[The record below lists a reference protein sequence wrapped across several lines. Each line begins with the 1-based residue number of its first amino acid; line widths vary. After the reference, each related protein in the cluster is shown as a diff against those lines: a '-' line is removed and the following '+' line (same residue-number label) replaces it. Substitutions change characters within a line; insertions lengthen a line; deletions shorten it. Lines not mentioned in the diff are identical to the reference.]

1 MPPKCKNLEKTPEK
15 HNGKEWKASPR
26 HGSAGGTVSANAYN
40 PFSGTFHAVAPDS
53 GMPSHSGRFK
63 TIDDGD
69 DNASSVGASVECD
82 SVSNNGSCSG
92 ESEDQTQSNYKEKH
106 GISGSGSPPG
116 LGSGSEKRDKI
127 RWKNEKKHQRQ
138 KERRAK
144 DLKDRS
150 TGYLMSRKLEIL
162 AEQLASMGFPSDRA
176 TMALILNEGHV
187 ERSVAWL
194 LEGGYEQVK
203 EGWKIEGDLKIDIS
217 EELARIAELEIGYKY
232 PRIEVERAI
241 VACQGNVDKA
251 AEWLRDRHPMV
262 PESAAK
268 SGKVNGTL
276 EGSASMQPLQ
286 NSSAESACA
295 QLQFEE
301 LQCKSNGVQVA
312 SRHKRG
318 ERQISAN
325 QSRVQPHVNGLP
337 LRNSEASIG
346 TGYSGRNS
354 ARVGLEGLKLSQK
367 STGRVLNSKLQT
379 PSSVS
384 QDAMRSLSSV
394 SMTANLRSCFQTKIP
409 VQNNQS
415 EPKTFHS
422 TNQQPFLSQKV
433 SHASA
438 GSAHHVGCTVPNSLA
453 PTGPNLPGLNKYQ
466 SVTSSASSTAPD
478 IRKPSGVVLKGVIST
493 TSSAQERSRSNPEP
507 ESFRAMHSTMG
518 EASERLNDLK
528 SVIFSS
534 ETSFHSTNLELSST
548 YSPKTVQLSSEL
560 LAGWGLGAPGGYV
573 DWSMA
578 SMTTCDYRTID
589 WSMPHSPSNSSE
601 TGLWGVYKGLP
612 TTLNLQKE
620 SQHGQDFSKD
630 LGSYLQSSTVCSSLS
645 RDLGNYDIWGS
656 SKLKGNSK
664 TLGAQEVDSGRSSS
678 LGVEEWT
685 SPFAGKDLFTLSQQ
699 TVSSSSL

>member
-367 STGRVLNSKLQT
+367 STGRVLNS
-379 PSSVS
+379 
-384 QDAMRSLSSV
+384 
-394 SMTANLRSCFQTKIP
+394 
-409 VQNNQS
+409 
-415 EPKTFHS
+415 
-422 TNQQPFLSQKV
+422 
-433 SHASA
+433 
-438 GSAHHVGCTVPNSLA
+438 SAHHVGCTVPNSLA